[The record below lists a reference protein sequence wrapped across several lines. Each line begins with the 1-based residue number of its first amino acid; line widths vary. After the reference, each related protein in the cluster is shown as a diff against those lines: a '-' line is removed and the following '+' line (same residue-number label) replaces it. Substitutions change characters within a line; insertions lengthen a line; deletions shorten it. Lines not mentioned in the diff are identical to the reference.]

1 MSVVGLYVPGG
12 GPLHRVAAGPKLL
25 ALLVLGMVLI
35 AAANLWAALATLFLA
50 MVLYPA
56 ADLGARRALG
66 VLRALWPFL
75 LAIGVFQALF
85 VGEWTEGV
93 RLCAQ
98 LAGLVLLANAI
109 TLSTRVGEMLDLFE
123 RMARPLRHVGVRPDR
138 VALVLALTIRSIPMV
153 ATAWSAARDGYRAR
167 GLRGRP
173 YLLVVPVIVH
183 LLRMAEATGE
193 ALVARGID
201 EDTKAGRP

>member
-1 MSVVGLYVPGG
+1 MSVVGLYVPGA

-25 ALLVLGMVLI
+25 ALVVAGAALLI
-35 AAANLWAALATLFLA
+35 AAHLWAALGVLAATLL
-50 MVLYPA
+50 LYPVVG
-56 ADLGARRALG
+56 LHPRRALG

-85 VGEWTEGV
+85 VGAWTEGV

-98 LAGLVLLANAI
+98 LAALVLLANAV
-109 TLSTRVGEMLDLFE
+109 TLTTRVREMLDLFE
-123 RMARPLRHVGVRPDR
+123 RLARPLRHVGVNPDR

-153 ATAWSAARDGYRAR
+153 ATAWHAAREGYRAR
-167 GLRGRP
+167 GLSGRP
-173 YLLVVPVIVH
+173 HLLVVPVIVQ
-183 LLRMAEATGE
+183 LLRMADATGE

-201 EDTKAGRP
+201 DETRDRTD